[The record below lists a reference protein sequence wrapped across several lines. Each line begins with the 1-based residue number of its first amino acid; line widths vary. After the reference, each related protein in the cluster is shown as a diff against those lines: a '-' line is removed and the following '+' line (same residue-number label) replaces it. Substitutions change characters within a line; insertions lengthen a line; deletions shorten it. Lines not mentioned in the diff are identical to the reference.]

1 MVCLLFVFVVV
12 VFCFL
17 FCFLFVFCL
26 IKDDGQA
33 KSVKVCRHKG
43 NYWGG
48 GKGGGKGGNWK
59 SNYPK
64 LPPITVSAM

>member
-26 IKDDGQA
+26 IEDDGQA

-43 NYWGG
+43 NYWGEERGRGRG
-48 GKGGGKGGNWK
+48 GTGNQITP
-59 SNYPK
+59 NYPQ
-64 LPPITVSAM
+64 